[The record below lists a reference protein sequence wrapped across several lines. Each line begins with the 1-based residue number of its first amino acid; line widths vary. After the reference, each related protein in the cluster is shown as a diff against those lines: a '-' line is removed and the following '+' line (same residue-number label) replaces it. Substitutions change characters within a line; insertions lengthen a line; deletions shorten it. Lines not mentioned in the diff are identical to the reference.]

1 MDLRP
6 AADDDLP
13 ALHGV
18 FLRAVGGVFRPHGFE
33 PPAPRY
39 EAFANQ
45 QRHLLATGT
54 TVVAEQERE
63 VRGFGSSWQRDA
75 HWFLG
80 SLFVEPGAQAVGLGT
95 ALLDAV
101 WGDAA
106 HRRTITDAIQPVSNA
121 LYGRRGLVPSTPLLA
136 FSGRPRRIAAP
147 VEPAEGDLSAIDAA
161 AYGFDRAADHVYWE
175 RYARRTTW
183 PDAYSYAFPGGEIGP
198 VAGLDSDAAA
208 QALAAELARAEGEVR
223 VRIPGSAR
231 ALVEVALRAG
241 LRLGPVPGLLLLS
254 EGLLPPQA
262 LAISGYM
269 LF

>member
-18 FLRAVGGVFRPHGFE
+18 FLRAVAGVFRPHGFE

-63 VRGFGSSWQRDA
+63 VRGFGSAWQRDA

-101 WGDAA
+101 WARA
-106 HRRTITDAIQPVSNA
+106 
-121 LYGRRGLVPSTPLLA
+121 GRSRAPS
-136 FSGRPRRIAAP
+136 G
-147 VEPAEGDLSAIDAA
+147 AA
-161 AYGFDRAADHVYWE
+161 ARA
-175 RYARRTTW
+175 
-183 PDAYSYAFPGGEIGP
+183 
-198 VAGLDSDAAA
+198 
-208 QALAAELARAEGEVR
+208 
-223 VRIPGSAR
+223 
-231 ALVEVALRAG
+231 
-241 LRLGPVPGLLLLS
+241 VPGLLLLS
-254 EGLLPPQA
+254 EGLLPPHA